1 MPVPHNWYATN
12 RRISSPTVMR
22 TRPTA
27 PITVRTGREATSG
40 LCLVWCLANGSPR
53 SESASYTHRALKQL
67 PGVKPL
73 EARVPLVVRLRSA
86 VCLLGRFPA
95 LAGVDLDVEAGA
107 VLPRPPADRARE
119 EPRAGGAPR
128 DGRAGPGGGV
138 VRPAAPSPRPRG

>member
-1 MPVPHNWYATN
+1 
-12 RRISSPTVMR
+12 MR

-95 LAGVDLDVEAGA
+95 LAGVDLDVEAGGG
-107 VLPRPPADRARE
+107 VLASPADRSRATTPLPGLPP
-119 EPRAGGAPR
+119 PRA
-128 DGRAGPGGGV
+128 
-138 VRPAAPSPRPRG
+138 

>member
-1 MPVPHNWYATN
+1 
-12 RRISSPTVMR
+12 MR

-95 LAGVDLDVEAGA
+95 LAGVDLDVEAG
-107 VLPRPPADRARE
+107 
-119 EPRAGGAPR
+119 
-128 DGRAGPGGGV
+128 GGV
-138 VRPAAPSPRPRG
+138 VRPPADGARGKHPRGLPPRRPHAPPGAGGGARGA

>member
-95 LAGVDLDVEAGA
+95 LAGVDLDVEAG
-107 VLPRPPADRARE
+107 
-119 EPRAGGAPR
+119 
-128 DGRAGPGGGV
+128 GGV
-138 VRPAAPSPRPRG
+138 VVSRGGGARGKRRRGVFSPARGLPARGGVGGGGGPSVS